1 MLGINLYHINHKNQR
16 QYYYSMASQKGSMTA
31 ALGNMLFKIK
41 DKLGDDE
48 YKKMYELIGEIHN
61 EKSKP
66 YYKVVWL
73 KLTRE
78 FDGEGGRLTRWTHVK
93 TISIVTE
100 WMGYTGRAT
109 STNAAACV
117 WLNKNKMG
125 DPCMMSDTGALY
137 FYNEN
142 SEYEDGRE
150 FLIDPDTVEDGA
162 DCVTITGGYFIS
174 IEEL

>member
-1 MLGINLYHINHKNQR
+1 
-16 QYYYSMASQKGSMTA
+16 MASQKGSKTA

-93 TISIVTE
+93 TVSIVND
-100 WMGYTGRAT
+100 WTGHGTLRSHTIAWFNET
-109 STNAAACV
+109 
-117 WLNKNKMG
+117 KMG
-125 DPCMMSDTGALY
+125 DPCTVLADTGALY
-137 FYNEN
+137 FYKNED
-142 SEYEDGRE
+142 EYNDGKVY
-150 FLIDPDTVEDGA
+150 LLDPDRGDLDTIL
-162 DCVTITGGYFIS
+162 TITGGYFIS